1 MILGLI
7 GDPDHTVSKP
17 RASGDDPECDERDR
31 VGEV

>member
-17 RASGDDPECDERDR
+17 RASGDDPLSHLHGFYRWA
-31 VGEV
+31 